1 MTEHSTKPNT
11 PSLHHSITP
20 PPASSMVRS
29 TGALGAATMTSRVL
43 GLVREMVYAS
53 FMGQGLVASAFYYA
67 FTVPNLFRR
76 LLGEGALS
84 AAFVPVFTEKLQRE
98 GKESAWRAANA
109 VASALTVVL
118 VGLTLVVVGA
128 LLGALA
134 WAGPGENQR
143 LILRL
148 TATMFPY
155 MIFVCLAA
163 LAMGILNALRHF
175 FVPAFSPV
183 LLNIVLIGSVFWL
196 CPHFGDTLETQVM
209 GLAIGVL
216 LGGVVQ
222 LAYQVPQLWR
232 EGWRPRWHLHWHD
245 ETVRQVSKL
254 LAPSVIGV
262 VAYQINVIV
271 GRTLGFFVGDYV
283 PAALNNADRLMEL
296 PQGVFG
302 VSLATYML
310 PARAAIAAR
319 GAMDEF
325 RAEIGRA
332 LRFLLVISVPA
343 TVGLVVLSE
352 PIVRLLFERGRFTA
366 ESTAHCAFALQ
377 FSALGLT
384 FFSATGI
391 LARAFYARKDTKT
404 PMKVAVSS
412 MAVNIAFAL
421 CLMWPLREGGL
432 ALANSLSAAV
442 NATALFV
449 LLRRNIGSLH
459 GRELASAAGRIV
471 LAALIMAAACWATH
485 GWLAARLT
493 PDTLPH
499 NLALA
504 LVPVAVGVA
513 VYFAAAFV
521 LAGEELRAILRGHLA
536 DT

>member
-1 MTEHSTKPNT
+1 MEHSATPDT
-11 PSLHHSITP
+11 PSPTHSITP
-20 PPASSMVRS
+20 APASAMARS

-67 FTVPNLFRR
+67 FTAPNLFRR

-98 GKESAWRAANA
+98 GKESAWRAAHA

-118 VGLTLVVVGA
+118 IGLTLIVVAA

-163 LAMGILNALRHF
+163 LAMGMLNALRHF

-183 LLNIVLIGSVFWL
+183 LLNIALIGSVFVL
-196 CPHFGDTLETQVM
+196 CPRFGDTLETQVM
-209 GLAIGVL
+209 GLAVGVL
-216 LGGVVQ
+216 LGGIVQ

-232 EGWRPRWHLHWHD
+232 EGWRPQWNLHWHD

-262 VAYQINVIV
+262 VAYQINVLV
-271 GRTLGFFVGDYV
+271 ARTLGFFVGDYV

-310 PARAAIAAR
+310 PALAAIAAR

-332 LRFLLVISVPA
+332 LRFLLVITVPA

-412 MAVNIAFAL
+412 MVANIAFAL

-442 NATALFV
+442 NATALFIM
-449 LLRRNIGSLH
+449 LRRGVGSLH
-459 GRELASAAGRIV
+459 GRKLASAAARIM
-471 LAALIMAAACWATH
+471 LASLIMAAACRATH
-485 GWLAARLT
+485 SWLAARLT

-504 LVPVAVGVA
+504 LVPVAVGVV

-521 LAGEELRAILRGHLA
+521 LAGEELRAILRRERR
-536 DT
+536 